1 MSNLSV
7 YICNGVYGKTYV
19 VVNSMFLLDE
29 TAAHV
34 ETVKKDSR
42 DVESR
47 LWQLE
52 QNADLVD
59 EVDALGSSQPLLC
72 RADAIENAGAAEDLV
87 GCEEPLVSRRHG
99 RSGC

>member
-19 VVNSMFLLDE
+19 VVNPMLLLDE

-34 ETVKKDSR
+34 EAVEEDSR
-42 DVESR
+42 DVESC

-52 QNADLVD
+52 
-59 EVDALGSSQPLLC
+59 
-72 RADAIENAGAAEDLV
+72 
-87 GCEEPLVSRRHG
+87 
-99 RSGC
+99 